1 MTPGTTLTR
10 TLILLRHAKSAWP
23 ADTPDRQRPLAARG
37 LRDAPAVGRWLLAHI
52 PAIDQVVYS
61 PAARA
66 VQTWDLAVDQLATA
80 PPASSDERVYGASAA
95 CLLAVTQE
103 FAPEVS
109 TAVLVGHNPGLEDF
123 LTLLT
128 GATEPLKTSS
138 LAVITLPGSWADA
151 APGAGRLEN
160 LATPRG

>member
-1 MTPGTTLTR
+1 MTPRSTPTR

-23 ADTPDRQRPLAARG
+23 ADTPDARRPLAARG
-37 LRDAPAVGRWLLAHI
+37 RRDAPAVGRWLRAHI
-52 PAIDQVVYS
+52 PAIDQAVHS
-61 PAARA
+61 PAVRA
-66 VQTWDLAVDQLATA
+66 VQTWDLVGAQLATA
-80 PPASSDERVYGASAA
+80 PPASSDERLYGASAA

-103 FAPEVS
+103 LAPEAS
-109 TAVLVGHNPGLEDF
+109 TALLVGHNPGLEDF

-138 LAVITLPGSWADA
+138 LAVITLPGSWTDTT
-151 APGAGRLEN
+151 PDAGRLEK

>member
-1 MTPGTTLTR
+1 MTSTH

-23 ADTPDRQRPLAARG
+23 PDTPDARRPLAERG
-37 LRDAPAVGRWLLAHI
+37 RRDAPAVGRWLRAHI
-52 PAIDQVVYS
+52 TAIDRVVCS
-61 PAARA
+61 PAMRA
-66 VQTWDLAVDQLATA
+66 VQTWDLAAAQLATT
-80 PPASSDERVYGASAA
+80 PPTGLDERLYGASVD

-103 FAPEVS
+103 LPPEAS

-128 GATEPLKTSS
+128 GAVEPLKTSAV
-138 LAVITLPGSWADA
+138 AVITAPSSWAETGPDSA
-151 APGAGRLEN
+151 TLQT